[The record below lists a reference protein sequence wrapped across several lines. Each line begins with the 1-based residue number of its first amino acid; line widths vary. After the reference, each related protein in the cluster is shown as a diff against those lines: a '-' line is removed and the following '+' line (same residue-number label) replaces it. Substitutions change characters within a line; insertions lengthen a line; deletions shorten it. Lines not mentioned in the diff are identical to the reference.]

1 MAAAAT
7 WLAVAWQR
15 RHRSWCFMRFT
26 IGAVLLILVVGILIG
41 LALAEWL
48 IGAAAAIGVAL
59 IVVAVALVAFFTIR
73 RRIRAARAERAR
85 DR

>member
-1 MAAAAT
+1 
-7 WLAVAWQR
+7 
-15 RHRSWCFMRFT
+15 MRFT
-26 IGAVLLILVVGILIG
+26 IASVLLILVVGILIG

-59 IVVAVALVAFFTIR
+59 IVVAVALVAYFMIR
-73 RRIRAARAERAR
+73 RRIRVAKAERAR

>member
-1 MAAAAT
+1 
-7 WLAVAWQR
+7 
-15 RHRSWCFMRFT
+15 MRFT

>member
-26 IGAVLLILVVGILIG
+26 IGAMLLILVVGILIG
-41 LALAEWL
+41 LGLAEWF

-59 IVVAVALVAFFTIR
+59 IVVAVALVAYFTIR
-73 RRIRAARAERAR
+73 RRIRAASGTGT
-85 DR
+85 